1 MGGTTTGKKF
11 GAPAC
16 NTYVHGSLSQCL
28 PIPWIRTMGGKKYQ
42 RRVDSEG
49 MEDKGGDEEEREQV
63 QEEEE
68 EEEEEHLEDD
78 EAPGAFL
85 PGLLL
90 LSLFHHRG
98 CVARKSHAH
107 DSSSQILQSKK
118 LLKVHLCLCSS
129 MF

>member
-1 MGGTTTGKKF
+1 MGTTTGKKF

-16 NTYVHGSLSQCL
+16 NTYVHGSLLQCL

-49 MEDKGGDEEEREQV
+49 LEDKGGDEEEREQV
-63 QEEEE
+63 QEEE

>member
-1 MGGTTTGKKF
+1 MGGGTTGKKI

-16 NTYVHGSLSQCL
+16 NTYVYGSLSQCL
-28 PIPWIRTMGGKKYQ
+28 PIPWIRTMGGKNTNE
-42 RRVDSEG
+42 DSEG
-49 MEDKGGDEEEREQV
+49 LEDKGGDEEEREQV
-63 QEEEE
+63 QEEE

>member
-1 MGGTTTGKKF
+1 MLTNPLDKNKG
-11 GAPAC
+11 
-16 NTYVHGSLSQCL
+16 
-28 PIPWIRTMGGKKYQ
+28 WKKYQ
-42 RRVDSEG
+42 RRVDSERL
-49 MEDKGGDEEEREQV
+49 EDKGGDEEEREQV
-63 QEEEE
+63 QEEEEE

>member
-1 MGGTTTGKKF
+1 MLTNPLDKNNG
-11 GAPAC
+11 
-16 NTYVHGSLSQCL
+16 
-28 PIPWIRTMGGKKYQ
+28 WKKYQ

-49 MEDKGGDEEEREQV
+49 LEDKGGDEEEREQV
-63 QEEEE
+63 QEEEK

-85 PGLLL
+85 PGLL

-107 DSSSQILQSKK
+107 DSSSQE
-118 LLKVHLCLCSS
+118 LKTFEGTPLSL
-129 MF
+129 F

>member
-1 MGGTTTGKKF
+1 MLTNPLDKNNG
-11 GAPAC
+11 
-16 NTYVHGSLSQCL
+16 
-28 PIPWIRTMGGKKYQ
+28 WKKYQ
-42 RRVDSEG
+42 GRVDSEG
-49 MEDKGGDEEEREQV
+49 LEDKGGDEEEREQV
-63 QEEEE
+63 QEEEG
-68 EEEEEHLEDD
+68 HLEDD

>member
-1 MGGTTTGKKF
+1 MLTNPLDK
-11 GAPAC
+11 
-16 NTYVHGSLSQCL
+16 NN
-28 PIPWIRTMGGKKYQ
+28 WWKKYQ

-49 MEDKGGDEEEREQV
+49 LEDKGGDEEEREQV

-118 LLKVHLCLCSS
+118 LLKVHLSVFVLACFKKHSQNNDNTIPLSS
-129 MF
+129 ICVCMSAI